1 MDQDGRDNIAG
12 QAGSADM
19 DSPEG
24 RSGQRRV
31 GEVLAEVG
39 DGIATE
45 ARALRDAAG
54 ETVATEADAVRDE
67 AVRALDAFSHSLR
80 SARGQV
86 EGQRLGFVTDMLT
99 VAAGRVSGLAR
110 SVEAHTSAEMLDA
123 VRAQA
128 RRNPAGFAAIAALA
142 GFALGRV
149 ATVPH
154 PDRLPARAMAPAA
167 PRAPGWPAAGPVPGR
182 VGP

>member
-1 MDQDGRDNIAG
+1 MDQDGREDIAG
-12 QAGSADM
+12 QAGRAGM
-19 DSPEG
+19 DSPE
-24 RSGQRRV
+24 RRAEQRRV
-31 GEVLAEVG
+31 GELLTEVG
-39 DGIATE
+39 DDLATE

-67 AVRALDAFSHSLR
+67 AVRALDAVSDSLR

-86 EGQRLGFVTDMLT
+86 EGQRLGFVSDMLT

-110 SVEAHTSAEMLDA
+110 SVEAHSSAEMLDA

-149 ATVPH
+149 ATVPQ
-154 PDRLPARAMAPAA
+154 PDRLPARRAASAA
-167 PRAPGWPAAGPVPGR
+167 PRAPGWPAAGQVPGQ

>member
-1 MDQDGRDNIAG
+1 MTQDGREGISG
-12 QAGSADM
+12 QAGSAGM
-19 DSPEG
+19 DAREG

-39 DGIATE
+39 DDIATE

-54 ETVATEADAVRDE
+54 ETVANEADAVRDE
-67 AVRALDAFSHSLR
+67 AVRALDAFSQSLR

-86 EGQRLGFVTDMLT
+86 EGQRLGFVADMLT
-99 VAAGRVSGLAR
+99 VAAGRVAGLAR
-110 SVEAHTSAEMLDA
+110 SVEAQSSAELIDS
-123 VRAQA
+123 VREHA
-128 RRNPAGFAAIAALA
+128 RRTPAGVAAGAALA

-149 ATVPH
+149 ATVPR
-154 PDRLPARAMAPAA
+154 PDPLPAGRPGPVPARPA
-167 PRAPGWPAAGPVPGR
+167 GWPAARTLPGR